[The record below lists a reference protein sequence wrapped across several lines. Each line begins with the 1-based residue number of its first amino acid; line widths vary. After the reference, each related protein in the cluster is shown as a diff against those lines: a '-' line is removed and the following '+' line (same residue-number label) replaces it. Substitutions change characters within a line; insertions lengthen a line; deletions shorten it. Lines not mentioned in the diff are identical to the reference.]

1 MWQPRVPRS
10 SVRSGNRA
18 NDSGRMAT
26 LPLLDYGRFA
36 RAPAESGKLA
46 AEC

>member
-1 MWQPRVPRS
+1 
-10 SVRSGNRA
+10 
-18 NDSGRMAT
+18 MAT

-36 RAPAESGKLA
+36 RDPAESGKLA